1 MAEAQATAALGP
13 ETGEVAGPDPSRTW
27 ARAASETADRTDEEA
42 AFTAL
47 EQELGTLLR
56 RARALSAEMGREVH
70 PDLDPEAYGLL
81 AGIQDHGRARASEL
95 AGHFGLGKATVSR
108 QLTVLAGLGLI
119 ERVPDPA
126 DRRAHLLVVTEEG
139 RRRLD
144 AARTARRE
152 RWHALLGTWA
162 VDDVRLMAHMLARFN
177 HLCAAG
183 CD

>member
-1 MAEAQATAALGP
+1 MAETQARPDTDDA
-13 ETGEVAGPDPSRTW
+13 TGRAWPAGERG
-27 ARAASETADRTDEEA
+27 EEA

-56 RARALSAEMGREVH
+56 RARSLSAEMGRQVH

-81 AGIQDHGRARASEL
+81 AGIQDHGRARASDL

-119 ERVPDPA
+119 ERVPDPV
-126 DRRAHLLVVTEEG
+126 DGRAHVLVVTEEG
-139 RRRLD
+139 RQRLE
-144 AARTARRE
+144 ATRTARRE
-152 RWHALLGTWA
+152 RWHALLGTWP

-177 HLCAAG
+177 RLCAADG
-183 CD
+183 D